1 MQARLLRLRGHDVH
15 VIAGQGEAKLIPELD
30 SRHPEVEAITR
41 SLAAGVYPAEA
52 FQDMQARIE
61 AALDRVLRRGEAL
74 IVHNVMTMPFNL
86 PLTAALCQRRMLAW
100 THDLAWLD
108 PRHAAF
114 QREGWPW
121 RITARP
127 LPAARYVT
135 VSEVRRQQ
143 AAKLMG
149 IDRAAI
155 EVVPNGIDAAGFL
168 GLGRRTVALARRAG
182 FAGASPLILV
192 PLRITRRKRLEL
204 AIEAAARLAGE
215 HPRLRMVITGPL
227 GAHSADNRDYLE
239 ELLAQRARL
248 MMDGVVVFCQ
258 QHPFRAAHPVT
269 DQVMA
274 ELYRLADAVLI
285 PSESE
290 GFGLPLLEAG
300 LLRLPVVAAEI
311 AVLREAGG
319 PSLVT
324 FPTPAAPAEVAAA
337 LARVLGSPAQVQ
349 RRRIFETYAWDA
361 ILPRIE
367 RLIEAVAD

>member
-1 MQARLLRLRGHDVH
+1 
-15 VIAGQGEAKLIPELD
+15 LIPELD
-30 SRHPEVEAITR
+30 SRHPEVEAITA
-41 SLAAGVYPAEA
+41 SLAEGVYPAEA
-52 FQDMQARIE
+52 FQAMQARI
-61 AALDRVLRRGEAL
+61 AASLDRVLRPGEAL

-100 THDLAWLD
+100 THDLAWPD

-121 RITARP
+121 RMMAQP

-135 VSEVRRQQ
+135 VSEVRREQ
-143 AAKLMG
+143 AAELIG
-149 IDRAAI
+149 IDPGSI
-155 EVVPNGIDAAGFL
+155 EVIPNGIDALGFH
-168 GLGRRTVALARRAG
+168 GLGRRALTLARRAD
-182 FAGASPLILV
+182 FATASPLILV

-204 AIEAAARLAGE
+204 GIEAAARLVGN
-215 HPRLRMVITGPL
+215 HPRLRVVITGPL
-227 GAHSADNRDYLE
+227 GAHSADNRAYFE
-239 ELLAQRARL
+239 ELLALRSRL
-248 MMDGVVVFCQ
+248 MMDGIVVFCH
-258 QHPFRAAHPVT
+258 QHPVRDGHPVT

-300 LLRLPVVAAEI
+300 LLRLPVVAADI
-311 AVLREAGG
+311 PVLREAGG

-324 FPTPAAPAEVAAA
+324 FPVEPTPDEVATA
-337 LARVLGSPAQVQ
+337 LAGVLESPAGRQ
-349 RRRIFETYAWDA
+349 RRRVVEAYSWDA

-367 RLIEAVAD
+367 SLIEVAV